1 MKQKSNNSLRAPL
14 VLWAIFALL
23 TFVSTGNFASV
34 LAAPTP
40 ATLTITGGTRTLVH
54 PTTTLAFNATAS
66 AAVGTSS
73 PLTWPAT
80 TASGLYIDNL
90 LSTATAGTV
99 LASFSPWATWTGS
112 MWLRST
118 ATSLTTLA
126 GTTAVAAQYAVG
138 MTAATPT
145 ALTTTTQTLLT
156 LNPTF
161 NTMGRYALPLSFQVI
176 DIPAFAAVSGATG
189 TVTFTYQ

>member
-1 MKQKSNNSLRAPL
+1 M
-14 VLWAIFALL
+14 
-23 TFVSTGNFASV
+23 
-34 LAAPTP
+34 
-40 ATLTITGGTRTLVH
+40 
-54 PTTTLAFNATAS
+54 
-66 AAVGTSS
+66 
-73 PLTWPAT
+73 
-80 TASGLYIDNL
+80 
-90 LSTATAGTV
+90 
-99 LASFSPWATWTGS
+99 
-112 MWLRST
+112 RST